1 MSTSSSQRTRT
12 ATPHRRLAEGV
23 WGTATPL
30 VLAGMLA
37 AVLALGGCAGGST
50 PAVSS
55 SVALRP
61 APGAGAPGSP
71 AAAQRAG
78 AAAGGS
84 HAPFVAS
91 PAGGLGAGAL
101 EPGVAVSG
109 TGDPAVAPGQ
119 VLHGPRGR
127 RWIAL
132 TFDADM
138 THAMQGAL
146 RAGRV
151 PGGWYDRALF
161 DELRATQTPATIF
174 LTGLWTAQ
182 YPDVVRRLSAD
193 PRFELDN
200 HSVDHSAFAT
210 PCFGLP
216 TVGSTAAKRQ
226 EIASAR
232 AAIRR
237 ASGHTPRYFR
247 FPGGCATG
255 ADVRLVRSYGE
266 LPVLWDVVS
275 GDAFQRD
282 PDVIVRSVLDSVRP
296 GSIIVAHCIGAPN
309 TPATAAALHVLIP
322 RLRGEGYRF
331 VTLSRLLSR

>member
-12 ATPHRRLAEGV
+12 ATPHRRLAESI
-23 WGTATPL
+23 WGAATPL
-30 VLAGMLA
+30 VLAGTLA
-37 AVLALGGCAGGST
+37 AVLAVGGCAGGST

-119 VLHGPRGR
+119 VLHGPHGR

-146 RAGRV
+146 RAVGCRGVGMTAPCLMSCERRRRRPPSSSPGCGR
-151 PGGWYDRALF
+151 PSIP
-161 DELRATQTPATIF
+161 T
-174 LTGLWTAQ
+174 
-182 YPDVVRRLSAD
+182 S
-193 PRFELDN
+193 
-200 HSVDHSAFAT
+200 FA
-210 PCFGLP
+210 
-216 TVGSTAAKRQ
+216 A
-226 EIASAR
+226 
-232 AAIRR
+232 
-237 ASGHTPRYFR
+237 
-247 FPGGCATG
+247 
-255 ADVRLVRSYGE
+255 
-266 LPVLWDVVS
+266 
-275 GDAFQRD
+275 
-282 PDVIVRSVLDSVRP
+282 
-296 GSIIVAHCIGAPN
+296 
-309 TPATAAALHVLIP
+309 
-322 RLRGEGYRF
+322 
-331 VTLSRLLSR
+331 